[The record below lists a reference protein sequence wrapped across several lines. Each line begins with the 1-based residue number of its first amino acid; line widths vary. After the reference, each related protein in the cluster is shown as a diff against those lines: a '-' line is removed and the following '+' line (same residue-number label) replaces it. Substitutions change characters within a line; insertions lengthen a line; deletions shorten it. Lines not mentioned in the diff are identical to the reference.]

1 MAVFEPKRIL
11 CPIDFSNQSAA
22 ALRVAATM
30 AKTFAA
36 ELAILH
42 AQRLEA
48 PVYFTAAQ
56 TQALKSHLRRS
67 GKAARQY
74 LRDFSDPLL
83 PEGLIA
89 THFLVEED
97 AVSAILNTIRTWR
110 PNLLVMGTH
119 GRTGLTRIR
128 LGSVME
134 SVLHQA
140 TVPMLTVG
148 PNLKA
153 ATGVIRR
160 ILCPVDMSSGAQ
172 PAFEHAA
179 SIAARTGA
187 EMLVLHVSPEGQPQA
202 SVADVRQR
210 LCDWVAP
217 EIRNQCSVRELVRT
231 GHTAQQILAAARE
244 SSASLVVIEARPR
257 SFLKSVFFGSTT
269 EGVIRG
275 APCPVLTIRG
285 RNAAQ

>member
-1 MAVFEPKRIL
+1 MTVFDPKRIL

-30 AKTFAA
+30 AKVFSA
-36 ELAILH
+36 ELTVLH

-56 TQALKSHLRRS
+56 TQALKAHLRRS

-74 LRDFSDPLL
+74 LRDFTGPLL
-83 PEGLIA
+83 PEGVSADHL
-89 THFLVEED
+89 LVEED
-97 AVSAILNTIRTWR
+97 AVSAILNTVRKWK
-110 PNLLVMGTH
+110 PGLLVMGTH
-119 GRTGLTRIR
+119 GRTGLTHIR

-134 SVLHQA
+134 SVLRQS
-140 TVPMLTVG
+140 TVPLLTVG

-153 ATGVIRR
+153 ASGVIRR
-160 ILCPVDMSSGAQ
+160 ILCPVDLSGGAQ

-187 EMLVLHVSPEGQPQA
+187 EMLVIYVSPEGEAPIA
-202 SVADVRQR
+202 TPDLRQR
-210 LCDWVAP
+210 LCDWIAP
-217 EIRNQCSVRELVRT
+217 EIRNQCSVREVVRT
-231 GHTAQQILAAARE
+231 GRAAEQILTAAHE
-244 SSASLVVIEARPR
+244 TGASLVVIEARPR
-257 SFLKSVFFGSTT
+257 NFLKSVLFGSTT
-269 EGVIRG
+269 ESVVRG

-285 RNAAQ
+285 KFAV